1 MNIKKEIIVEQPIH
15 KVWEV
20 LGDQYGQAYKWA
32 SGLDHSEALGLAKIE
47 GAPCSQRSCQTNF
60 GQITESVRKYEPSS
74 YELEYEVIK
83 GFPSFIDTAINNWQL
98 QPAGKGTKVFID
110 FKMKTK
116 GFLGLFMGPLMK
128 MQMNKV
134 ITNVLDDFKQYVE
147 TGKPSARKAKEIATL
162 LKKAA

>member
-1 MNIKKEIIVEQPIH
+1 MNIKKEIIVHQPID

-32 SGLDHSEALGLAKIE
+32 SGLDHSEALGRAKIQ

-60 GQITESVRKYEPSS
+60 GQITEAVRKYDPSS
-74 YELEYEVIK
+74 HELEYEVIK
-83 GFPSFIDTAINNWQL
+83 GFPGFIDTATNNWQL
-98 QPAGKGTKVFID
+98 QSAGQSTKVFID
-110 FKMKTK
+110 FNMTTK

-134 ITNVLDDFKQYVE
+134 IANVLDDFKQYIE
-147 TGKPSARKAKEIATL
+147 TGKPSNRKAKEMAKL